1 MSIAAP
7 RRVGIAGLLGLLA
20 GAIVLMPAPGN
31 PGALRLAGVG
41 LLWWYAALVAPL
53 AAVLLV
59 IVVRRASPEAGT
71 GAGGSAALAAWTS
84 PVVLALVAARV
95 FSGAPEAPT
104 IALAIL
110 VAPLIALLCPATDA
124 AQRPNRVAAL
134 GISAGVGLVLW
145 ANLLLLADVA
155 GLLGLPRWAT
165 SIVAASAAL
174 LAVALL
180 RGDTAV
186 EAGPRL
192 FQAGRRS
199 PGLWL
204 LYVSG
209 LGFVVL
215 VTVVAVALA
224 ASPWG
229 AWKDVASR
237 PALTFGARNPWV
249 TEGRTLA
256 APTTLE
262 FTEAHRVTALN
273 PATYRVF
280 ELGRFRE
287 WRLRAGESL
296 SLRAGDHLVIGAGAR
311 LMFEAGKR
319 VPGTAASGAAWA
331 DPPER
336 SGLSTVVH
344 ALGAAL
350 TLVGGAVALVVPERA
365 LTIRGVSTGS
375 GLVLAFVLGAL
386 CLGVYGAYSAPGLSI
401 GAPALAAVFGVPD
414 AVVPGRAGSA
424 LVVLSAVVLLLLLSA
439 TVLALRGV
447 LGRAWGEA
455 STGQSSGTHPP
466 RALTDP
472 TVAFLVVAA
481 SIGSLWPGDASR
493 ALLAGLGLTAS
504 AAVAPRVAGDSPE
517 AGLAGS
523 LVGVIAFAGLSVLGP
538 GLPAWAD
545 VAWTYPALAA
555 APLAWV
561 VVRAETV
568 RRARRALQ

>member
-1 MSIAAP
+1 M
-7 RRVGIAGLLGLLA
+7 
-20 GAIVLMPAPGN
+20 
-31 PGALRLAGVG
+31 
-41 LLWWYAALVAPL
+41 
-53 AAVLLV
+53 
-59 IVVRRASPEAGT
+59 
-71 GAGGSAALAAWTS
+71 
-84 PVVLALVAARV
+84 VLALVAARV

-104 IALAIL
+104 IVLAIL

-155 GLLGLPRWAT
+155 ELLGLPRWAT
-165 SIVAASAAL
+165 SIVAASVAL

-180 RGDTAV
+180 RGDTAD

-192 FQAGRRS
+192 FQAGLRS

-209 LGFVVL
+209 LGFVAL

-262 FTEAHRVTALN
+262 FTEAHRVTALS
-273 PATYRVF
+273 PATYRVL
-280 ELGRFRE
+280 EPGRFRE

-296 SLRAGDHLVIGAGAR
+296 SLRAGDHLVIAAGAR

-319 VPGTAASGAAWA
+319 VPGAAASGATWA

-455 STGQSSGTHPP
+455 SPGESSG
-466 RALTDP
+466 

-517 AGLAGS
+517 ARLAGS

-538 GLPAWAD
+538 RLPAWAD

>member
-215 VTVVAVALA
+215 VTVQICV
-224 ASPWG
+224 S
-229 AWKDVASR
+229 
-237 PALTFGARNPWV
+237 
-249 TEGRTLA
+249 
-256 APTTLE
+256 
-262 FTEAHRVTALN
+262 
-273 PATYRVF
+273 
-280 ELGRFRE
+280 LG
-287 WRLRAGESL
+287 
-296 SLRAGDHLVIGAGAR
+296 
-311 LMFEAGKR
+311 
-319 VPGTAASGAAWA
+319 
-331 DPPER
+331 
-336 SGLSTVVH
+336 
-344 ALGAAL
+344 
-350 TLVGGAVALVVPERA
+350 
-365 LTIRGVSTGS
+365 
-375 GLVLAFVLGAL
+375 
-386 CLGVYGAYSAPGLSI
+386 
-401 GAPALAAVFGVPD
+401 
-414 AVVPGRAGSA
+414 
-424 LVVLSAVVLLLLLSA
+424 
-439 TVLALRGV
+439 
-447 LGRAWGEA
+447 
-455 STGQSSGTHPP
+455 
-466 RALTDP
+466 
-472 TVAFLVVAA
+472 
-481 SIGSLWPGDASR
+481 
-493 ALLAGLGLTAS
+493 
-504 AAVAPRVAGDSPE
+504 
-517 AGLAGS
+517 
-523 LVGVIAFAGLSVLGP
+523 
-538 GLPAWAD
+538 
-545 VAWTYPALAA
+545 
-555 APLAWV
+555 
-561 VVRAETV
+561 
-568 RRARRALQ
+568 

>member
-20 GAIVLMPAPGN
+20 GALALMPAPGN

-41 LLWWYAALVAPL
+41 LLWWYAALAAPL

-59 IVVRRASPEAGT
+59 IVVRCASPEAGT
-71 GAGGSAALAAWTS
+71 AGGSAALAAWTS

-110 VAPLIALLCPATDA
+110 VAPLIALLYPATDA

-165 SIVAASAAL
+165 SIVAACVAL

-180 RGDTAV
+180 RGD
-186 EAGPRL
+186 
-192 FQAGRRS
+192 S
-199 PGLWL
+199 GLWL

-209 LGFVVL
+209 LGFVAL

-262 FTEAHRVTALN
+262 FTEAHRVTALS
-273 PATYRVF
+273 PATYRVL
-280 ELGRFRE
+280 EPGRFRE

-319 VPGTAASGAAWA
+319 VPGAAASGATWA

-344 ALGAAL
+344 SLGAAL

-365 LTIRGVSTGS
+365 LTIRAVSTGS

-386 CLGVYGAYSAPGLSI
+386 CLGVYGAYSASWLSI
-401 GAPALAAVFGVPD
+401 GAPALAAVFSVPD

-424 LVVLSAVVLLLLLSA
+424 VAVLSAVVLLLLLSA

-455 STGQSSGTHPP
+455 RT
-466 RALTDP
+466 ALTDP
-472 TVAFLVVAA
+472 TMAFLVVAA

-517 AGLAGS
+517 ARLAGS

-538 GLPAWAD
+538 RLPAWAD
-545 VAWTYPALAA
+545 IVWTYPALAA

>member
-20 GAIVLMPAPGN
+20 GALALMPAPGN

-41 LLWWYAALVAPL
+41 LLWWYAALAAPL

-110 VAPLIALLCPATDA
+110 VAPLIALLYPATDA

-165 SIVAASAAL
+165 SIVAACVAL

-180 RGDTAV
+180 RGD
-186 EAGPRL
+186 
-192 FQAGRRS
+192 S
-199 PGLWL
+199 GLWL

-209 LGFVVL
+209 LGFVAL

-262 FTEAHRVTALN
+262 FTEAHRVTALS
-273 PATYRVF
+273 PATYRVL
-280 ELGRFRE
+280 EPGRFRE

-319 VPGTAASGAAWA
+319 VPGAAASGATWA

-344 ALGAAL
+344 SLGAAL

-365 LTIRGVSTGS
+365 LTIRAVSTGS

-386 CLGVYGAYSAPGLSI
+386 CLGVYGAYSASWLSI
-401 GAPALAAVFGVPD
+401 GAPALAAVFSVPD

-424 LVVLSAVVLLLLLSA
+424 VAVLSAVVLLLLLSA

-455 STGQSSGTHPP
+455 RT
-466 RALTDP
+466 ALTDP
-472 TVAFLVVAA
+472 TMAFLVVAA

-517 AGLAGS
+517 ARLAGS

-538 GLPAWAD
+538 RLPAWAD
-545 VAWTYPALAA
+545 IVWTYPALAA

>member
-41 LLWWYAALVAPL
+41 LLWWYAALAAPL

-59 IVVRRASPEAGT
+59 IVVRCASPEAET

-145 ANLLLLADVA
+145 ANLLLLADIA

-180 RGDTAV
+180 RGDTPV

-192 FQAGRRS
+192 FQAGLRS

-209 LGFVVL
+209 LGFVAL
-215 VTVVAVALA
+215 VTIVAVALA
-224 ASPWG
+224 ASPWD

-262 FTEAHRVTALN
+262 FTEAHRVTALS
-273 PATYRVF
+273 PATYRVL
-280 ELGRFRE
+280 EPGRFRE

-296 SLRAGDHLVIGAGAR
+296 WLRAGDHLVIGAGAR

-319 VPGTAASGAAWA
+319 VPGAAASGATWA

-344 ALGAAL
+344 ALGAVL

-365 LTIRGVSTGS
+365 LTIRAVSTGS
-375 GLVLAFVLGAL
+375 VLMLAFV
-386 CLGVYGAYSAPGLSI
+386 
-401 GAPALAAVFGVPD
+401 LAAVFGLPD

-424 LVVLSAVVLLLLLSA
+424 VVVVSAVVLLLLLSA

-455 STGQSSGTHPP
+455 ST
-466 RALTDP
+466 ALTEP

-493 ALLAGLGLTAS
+493 ALLVGLGLTAS

-517 AGLAGS
+517 ARHAGS
-523 LVGVIAFAGLSVLGP
+523 LVGVIAFAGLSVLGSR
-538 GLPAWAD
+538 LPAWAD
-545 VAWTYPALAA
+545 IVWTYPALAA

>member
-41 LLWWYAALVAPL
+41 LLWWYASLAAPL

-59 IVVRRASPEAGT
+59 IVVRRTSPEAGT

-84 PVVLALVAARV
+84 PAVLALVGARV

-110 VAPLIALLCPATDA
+110 VAPLIALLGAATDA
-124 AQRPNRVAAL
+124 APRPNRVSAL

-165 SIVAASAAL
+165 SIVAASVAL

-180 RGDTAV
+180 RGDTA
-186 EAGPRL
+186 GL
-192 FQAGRRS
+192 GS

-204 LYVSG
+204 LYASG

-215 VTVVAVALA
+215 VAVVAVALA
-224 ASPWG
+224 VSPWS
-229 AWKDVASR
+229 AWKDIASR
-237 PALTFGARNPWV
+237 PALTFGASNPWV
-249 TEGRTLA
+249 TEGRAFA

-273 PATYRVF
+273 AATYRVL
-280 ELGRFRE
+280 EPGRFRE

-344 ALGAAL
+344 AVGAAL

-386 CLGVYGAYSAPGLSI
+386 CLGVYGTYAAPGFSI
-401 GAPALAAVFGVPD
+401 GAPALAAVFGVPE
-414 AVVPGRAGSA
+414 AVVPGRTGTVL
-424 LVVLSAVVLLLLLSA
+424 LVLGAVVLLLLFSA

-447 LGRAWGEA
+447 LGRALGEA
-455 STGQSSGTHPP
+455 STGHSSGTRPP

-472 TVAFLVVAA
+472 TVAFLVVVA

-517 AGLAGS
+517 ARLAGS
-523 LVGVIAFAGLSVLGP
+523 LVGVIAFAALSVLGP
-538 GLPAWAD
+538 RLPAWAD

>member
-1 MSIAAP
+1 M
-7 RRVGIAGLLGLLA
+7 V
-20 GAIVLMPAPGN
+20 
-31 PGALRLAGVG
+31 
-41 LLWWYAALVAPL
+41 

-124 AQRPNRVAAL
+124 AQQPNRVAAL

-145 ANLLLLADVA
+145 ANLSLLADVA
-155 GLLGLPRWAT
+155 GLLGFPRWAT

-180 RGDTAV
+180 RGDTA
-186 EAGPRL
+186 GL
-192 FQAGRRS
+192 RS

-209 LGFVVL
+209 LGFVAL
-215 VTVVAVALA
+215 VTVVAVAVA

-262 FTEAHRVTALN
+262 FTEAHRVMALS

-280 ELGRFRE
+280 EPGRFRE

-350 TLVGGAVALVVPERA
+350 TLVGGAVALVVPEHEQP
-365 LTIRGVSTGS
+365 I
-375 GLVLAFVLGAL
+375 
-386 CLGVYGAYSAPGLSI
+386 
-401 GAPALAAVFGVPD
+401 
-414 AVVPGRAGSA
+414 VVQDR
-424 LVVLSAVVLLLLLSA
+424 
-439 TVLALRGV
+439 
-447 LGRAWGEA
+447 
-455 STGQSSGTHPP
+455 
-466 RALTDP
+466 
-472 TVAFLVVAA
+472 
-481 SIGSLWPGDASR
+481 
-493 ALLAGLGLTAS
+493 
-504 AAVAPRVAGDSPE
+504 
-517 AGLAGS
+517 
-523 LVGVIAFAGLSVLGP
+523 
-538 GLPAWAD
+538 
-545 VAWTYPALAA
+545 
-555 APLAWV
+555 
-561 VVRAETV
+561 
-568 RRARRALQ
+568 

>member
-1 MSIAAP
+1 
-7 RRVGIAGLLGLLA
+7 
-20 GAIVLMPAPGN
+20 
-31 PGALRLAGVG
+31 
-41 LLWWYAALVAPL
+41 
-53 AAVLLV
+53 
-59 IVVRRASPEAGT
+59 
-71 GAGGSAALAAWTS
+71 
-84 PVVLALVAARV
+84 VVLALVAARV

-110 VAPLIALLCPATDA
+110 VAPLIALLCPVTDA

-180 RGDTAV
+180 RGDTAD
-186 EAGPRL
+186 EAGPRS
-192 FQAGRRS
+192 FQAGLRS

-209 LGFVVL
+209 LGFVAL
-215 VTVVAVALA
+215 VTVVAVTLA

-262 FTEAHRVTALN
+262 FTEAHRVTALS
-273 PATYRVF
+273 PATYRVL
-280 ELGRFRE
+280 EPGRFRE

-319 VPGTAASGAAWA
+319 VPGAAASGATWA

-336 SGLSTVVH
+336 SGLSTAVH

-365 LTIRGVSTGS
+365 LTIRGVATGS

-455 STGQSSGTHPP
+455 STGESSGTHPG
-466 RALTDP
+466 ALTDP

-517 AGLAGS
+517 ARLAGS
-523 LVGVIAFAGLSVLGP
+523 LAGVIAFAGLSVLGAR
-538 GLPAWAD
+538 LPAWAD

-561 VVRAETV
+561 VVRVETV

>member
-1 MSIAAP
+1 
-7 RRVGIAGLLGLLA
+7 
-20 GAIVLMPAPGN
+20 
-31 PGALRLAGVG
+31 
-41 LLWWYAALVAPL
+41 
-53 AAVLLV
+53 
-59 IVVRRASPEAGT
+59 
-71 GAGGSAALAAWTS
+71 
-84 PVVLALVAARV
+84 
-95 FSGAPEAPT
+95 
-104 IALAIL
+104 
-110 VAPLIALLCPATDA
+110 
-124 AQRPNRVAAL
+124 
-134 GISAGVGLVLW
+134 
-145 ANLLLLADVA
+145 
-155 GLLGLPRWAT
+155 
-165 SIVAASAAL
+165 
-174 LAVALL
+174 
-180 RGDTAV
+180 
-186 EAGPRL
+186 L

-280 ELGRFRE
+280 EPGRFRE

-517 AGLAGS
+517 ARLAGS

>member
-20 GAIVLMPAPGN
+20 GAIVVMPAPRN

-41 LLWWYAALVAPL
+41 LLWWYAALAAPL

-59 IVVRRASPEAGT
+59 IVVRRASPEAGA

-124 AQRPNRVAAL
+124 AQQPNRVAAL

-145 ANLLLLADVA
+145 ANLSLLADVA
-155 GLLGLPRWAT
+155 GLLGFPRWAT

-180 RGDTAV
+180 RGDTA
-186 EAGPRL
+186 GLRN
-192 FQAGRRS
+192 

-209 LGFVVL
+209 LGFVAL
-215 VTVVAVALA
+215 VTVVAVAVA
-224 ASPWG
+224 ASPWS

-256 APTTLE
+256 A
-262 FTEAHRVTALN
+262 
-273 PATYRVF
+273 
-280 ELGRFRE
+280 
-287 WRLRAGESL
+287 
-296 SLRAGDHLVIGAGAR
+296 
-311 LMFEAGKR
+311 
-319 VPGTAASGAAWA
+319 
-331 DPPER
+331 
-336 SGLSTVVH
+336 
-344 ALGAAL
+344 AL

-365 LTIRGVSTGS
+365 LTIRAVCTGS

-386 CLGVYGAYSAPGLSI
+386 CLGVYGAYAAPGLSI

-424 LVVLSAVVLLLLLSA
+424 LGVLSAVVLVLLLSA

-455 STGQSSGTHPP
+455 STARSSGTHPP

-517 AGLAGS
+517 ARLAGS